1 MTMDRRQFL
10 RIGGLLLPAAL
21 LGACDSEGPRSA
33 RPLLRSAE
41 RWNERIERRMQRHTS
56 IDVASPRADI
66 AGDAFP
72 KYYISDRVPVW
83 DARVRGPWSLEVSG
97 IVRKPRRFTLDDLTK
112 LPSVTYRLDHYCVE
126 GWTAVATWT
135 GVRVSELARVV
146 EVLPDTHY
154 VDFQS
159 FDDDY
164 HESWDLESATHP
176 QSLIAYGMDGD
187 FLGPAHGGPARM
199 YSPVKLGYKNT
210 KYLTRVVFLPRR
222 NGGYWSD
229 QGYEWYAGT

>member
-10 RIGGLLLPAAL
+10 RVGAL
-21 LGACDSEGPRSA
+21 LVPATYLAACDSEGPASA
-33 RPLLRSAE
+33 RPVLRRAE
-41 RWNERIERRMQRHTS
+41 RWNERIERKLQRHTS
-56 IDVASPRADI
+56 IDISSPKAAL
-66 AGDAFP
+66 AGDDFP
-72 KYYISDRVPVW
+72 KYYISDHVPVW
-83 DARVRGPWSLEVSG
+83 DARVRGPWSLEVRG
-97 IVRKPRRFTLDDLTK
+97 LVRKPRRFTLDELTK

-146 EVLPDTHY
+146 ELLPDVHY

-159 FDDDY
+159 FDDGY

-199 YSPVKLGYKNT
+199 YSPVKLGYKST
-210 KYLTRVVFLPRR
+210 KYLTRVVFLPER